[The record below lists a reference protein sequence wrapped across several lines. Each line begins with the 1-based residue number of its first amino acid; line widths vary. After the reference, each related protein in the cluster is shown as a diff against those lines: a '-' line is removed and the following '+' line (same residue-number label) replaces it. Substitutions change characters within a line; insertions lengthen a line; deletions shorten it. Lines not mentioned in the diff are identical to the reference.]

1 MNINTTLKATVAA
14 AALFAVAVPV
24 AEAGTVS
31 NSSKM
36 DVSLSGHMNKG
47 MWYYNNGEDSG
58 IYQGDNGGSQTR
70 ARIVAKGKINE
81 AMSVT
86 ATTEWAMTASNESSL
101 DPFDGV
107 GATTNNGSESGTDSF
122 FTIRH
127 NYLTFAHKQFGTVK
141 IGHTSEAT
149 DGITE
154 FGGVGNLQY
163 GTSMLFGGSVS
174 LVNSSTKARATGTD
188 LGEFRTA
195 VDGGR
200 SSAIAYATPSM
211 GGFVATVSHTNE
223 QNSAA
228 EVRFGG
234 KFGGI
239 GVSAGIGYKNVNGS
253 STTQDA
259 IWGGGIALSHDSGL
273 AADFNYGKQKLVAG
287 AGRTPT
293 AWSVGLNYA
302 ADLSSMGKTTFRVAY
317 SKAEDA
323 TAKNDEITGYMVGAE
338 QSVADGV
345 AVYAGYQH
353 DSVDQAAGVS
363 YDAVTT
369 VFAGTKVVF

>member
-1 MNINTTLKATVAA
+1 MNIKTTLKASVAA

-24 AEAGTVS
+24 AEAANMEMS
-31 NSSKM
+31 I
-36 DVSLSGHMNKG
+36 SGHLNKG
-47 MWYYNNGEDSG
+47 MFYYNNGEDAG
-58 IYQGDNGGSQTR
+58 VYQGDNGGSQSR

-81 AMSVT
+81 ALSVS
-86 ATTEWAMTASNESSL
+86 TTQEWGMTASNESSL
-101 DPFDGV
+101 DPAD
-107 GATTNNGSESGTDSF
+107 TNASGNPANGSESGTDSW
-122 FTIRH
+122 ISLRH
-127 NYLTFAHKQFGTVK
+127 SYVAMTHKQFGTVK

-149 DGITE
+149 DGLTE

-188 LGEFRTA
+188 LGAFRVG

-228 EVRFGG
+228 ELRFSG

-239 GVSAGIGYKNVNGS
+239 GVSAGAGYKSVGAS
-253 STTQDA
+253 STTQDS
-259 IWGGGIALSHDSGL
+259 IMSGGLQLSHDSGL
-273 AADFNYGKQKLVAG
+273 AVDFNYGEIDMVAG
-287 AGRTPT
+287 NNTSPT
-293 AWSVGLNYA
+293 AWGVGINYA
-302 ADLSSMGKTTFRVAY
+302 ADLTSMGTTTFRVAY
-317 SKAEDA
+317 SKSEDA
-323 TAKNDEITGYMVGAE
+323 TAKDDELVGYMVGVN
-338 QSVADGV
+338 QSVAEGV
-345 AVYAGYQH
+345 EVYAGYQR
-353 DSVDQAAGVS
+353 DDVDQAAGVS
-363 YDAVTT
+363 YDAVST